1 VSAGQANRV
10 DVCLQIAPD
19 VPDASGLDQAAFTVW
34 VDAAV
39 SAAVQDD
46 SPAKGVVGI
55 RVVSPAESA
64 ELNRNYRGKDAPT
77 NILAFPAGPSHVP
90 ASELEEH
97 EVGDLVLCLEVAR
110 SEADAQHKT
119 LTQHIA
125 HLTVHGTLHL
135 LGYDHLDEADAS
147 HMEALERTILE
158 RLGLPDPYQNDA
170 A

>member
-1 VSAGQANRV
+1 VNTGQSTQAE
-10 DVCLQIAPD
+10 VCLQFAADVRDSMCPD
-19 VPDASGLDQAAFTVW
+19 QSAFAAW
-34 VDAAV
+34 VAAAL
-39 SAAVQDD
+39 SAAQDKV
-46 SPAKGVVGI
+46 PAKGVVGI